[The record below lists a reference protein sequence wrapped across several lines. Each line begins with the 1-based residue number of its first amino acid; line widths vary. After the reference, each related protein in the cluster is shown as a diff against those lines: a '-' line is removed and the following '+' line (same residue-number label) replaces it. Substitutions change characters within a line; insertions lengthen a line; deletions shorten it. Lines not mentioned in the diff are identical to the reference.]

1 MAEILFNL
9 FSQTGNLP
17 VMDGISLTISSFIF
31 GYLSLDIILSF
42 VKRINIAYLAT
53 LLGALIIIVAY
64 FQYG

>member
-31 GYLSLDIILSF
+31 GYLSLDIILSL
-42 VKRINIAYLAT
+42 VKRINIAYLAM

>member
-1 MAEILFNL
+1 MAEILFNI

-42 VKRINIAYLAT
+42 VKRINIAYLAM

>member
-42 VKRINIAYLAT
+42 VKRINIAYLAM